1 MSTEYPTPG
10 LHLCWS
16 NTHGILPQMPNT
28 RTCSLHAPTLHDR
41 HYRPV
46 VSRGISRGWTACE
59 EPSVGLRARS
69 SLGSTTDIPT
79 THAPSKSVLLPV
91 LQRTRYIRRVPRCT
105 LCRTAL
111 LWLACWNLAAPPGS
125 PPVAPWYQA
134 ARLSNSKSSMTTYVP
149 SGTSGRSTLHA
160 GLAGIGARILR

>member
-1 MSTEYPTPG
+1 MRSLLEARAMSTEYPTPG

-125 PPVAPWYQA
+125 TARVARC
-134 ARLSNSKSSMTTYVP
+134 RLSTAPSRSLVP
-149 SGTSGRSTLHA
+149 SRSALK
-160 GLAGIGARILR
+160 